1 MCAFRAIRNRVLN
14 RTQQLQ
20 SLINRFVEQYLCR
33 QYRAMIVMFHH
44 VSDDALDDVIPSCK
58 CKISDFEKI
67 VNFIKEDVVSLDN
80 LLLQMRKGNYRGRRY
95 VITFDDVPEDF
106 YHNAYPRLVAANL
119 PFTLY
124 VTYDYIGLNGYLSHE
139 QLCEIANSPLATIG
153 AHTMSHPM
161 LCGEGVDLKEE
172 VNTSRDELAV
182 MLNREIRH
190 FAYPYGSMLAVSK
203 RVVDFVKRADFDSA
217 VVTLPGYLNPFTT
230 RSLYRLPRV
239 HNELFMSKYMDL

>member
-1 MCAFRAIRNRVLN
+1 MRAFRAIKNRVLN

-20 SLINRFVEQYLCR
+20 SLINRFVEQRLYR

-44 VSDDALDDVIPSCK
+44 VSDEALDDVISSCK

-67 VNFIKEDVVSLDN
+67 VDFIKEDAVSLDDM
-80 LLLQMRKGNYRGRRY
+80 LLQMHQGDYKGRHY
-95 VITFDDVPEDF
+95 VVTFDDVPEDF
-106 YHNAYPRLVAANL
+106 YHNAYPRLVAANI

-172 VNTSRDELAV
+172 VNTSRDKLAV